1 MDRWQSCHTRS
12 VRDDE
17 LAEAVRLREAGSR
30 EEARELLLSLSERY
44 PDDAEIAYQTA
55 WVHDAL
61 GLEAEAVPF
70 YERALDGTGLAADD
84 RLGAFT
90 KLGSTFRV
98 LGRYGEALEVFR
110 RGLAEYPGDQGLRT
124 FMAMAL
130 YNTGQAREAVGTLLK
145 VLAETE
151 EVGRYRRAVDY
162 YADHL
167 DETV

>member
-1 MDRWQSCHTRS
+1 M
-12 VRDDE
+12 RDDE
-17 LAEAVRLREAGSR
+17 LTEAVRLREAGSR
-30 EEARELLLSLSERY
+30 EEARALLLDLSERH
-44 PDDAEIAYQTA
+44 PGDAEIAYQTA

-70 YERALDGTGLAADD
+70 YERALGGTGLAAAD

-90 KLGSTFRV
+90 GLGSTFRV
-98 LGRYGEALEVFR
+98 LGRYDEALETFR
-110 RGLAEYPGDQGLRT
+110 RGLAEFPGDTGLRT

-130 YNTGQAREAVGTLLK
+130 YNAGQSREAVGTLLK

-151 EVGRYRRAVDY
+151 AVGRYRRAVDY
-162 YADHL
+162 YADNL